1 MHNCFHVHEPPPPS
15 RPVRPSPPLP
25 TPPPSSSLGAAMKM
39 LLFHHLAGVISVKC
53 LSLGCRLVE
62 GLVRLVGIRSS
73 CLAMF
78 FFHFDWVQSPSR
90 LHLTFQRVQ
99 TILPYYYFSFPPHAH
114 LLLFLPVV
122 DCAGFFSWS
131 WRDLCRPVS
140 AWRRFAHQYIFLK
153 KTGMTNLTNFTSYEQ
168 YSVRQWVSSELCT
181 LSPSYPGGHVGVWFV
196 TGRLQVLVSTRC
208 PVVFHCYP
216 AVYVGARQLLIG
228 RSHSFF
234 NIENDV
240 FL

>member
-15 RPVRPSPPLP
+15 RPVRPSPSLP

-90 LHLTFQRVQ
+90 LHLTFQWVQ
-99 TILPYYYFSFPPHAH
+99 TFLPYYYFSSPPTHISSFSSLSLTVLASFPGLGAISVVQYQHDGVLHINTFFWKKQAWPTWQTSPAMSNIQSVSEC
-114 LLLFLPVV
+114 LLSFARSLLF
-122 DCAGFFSWS
+122 
-131 WRDLCRPVS
+131 
-140 AWRRFAHQYIFLK
+140 
-153 KTGMTNLTNFTSYEQ
+153 
-168 YSVRQWVSSELCT
+168 T
-181 LSPSYPGGHVGVWFV
+181 L
-196 TGRLQVLVSTRC
+196 
-208 PVVFHCYP
+208 
-216 AVYVGARQLLIG
+216 
-228 RSHSFF
+228 
-234 NIENDV
+234 EDM
-240 FL
+240 